1 LENALGCDLAI
12 QKERLSMSVN
22 FFSENVDKWGA
33 SEWFNRLADA
43 IRQQD
48 AAIVAGDKIA
58 FEICRNVAASSA
70 MRLVRDYEH
79 EVRAAL
85 TRIRE
90 LDAREGQLPE
100 TLPDVG
106 YEMLSTLRGHFT
118 GPEHAESGRRAYVR
132 LRAALSSKDQ
142 EKTNG

>member
-1 LENALGCDLAI
+1 MSE
-12 QKERLSMSVN
+12 LS
-22 FFSENVDKWGA
+22 
-33 SEWFNRLADA
+33 NRLRNFRRWNSAHQNYDPVQICLEAADA
-43 IRQQD
+43 LD
-48 AAIVAGDKIA
+48 T
-58 FEICRNVAASSA
+58 
-70 MRLVRDYEH
+70 
-79 EVRAAL
+79 AL

-90 LDAREGQLPE
+90 LEAKEGQLPE

-118 GPEHAESGRRAYVR
+118 GPEHAESGRRAYAR